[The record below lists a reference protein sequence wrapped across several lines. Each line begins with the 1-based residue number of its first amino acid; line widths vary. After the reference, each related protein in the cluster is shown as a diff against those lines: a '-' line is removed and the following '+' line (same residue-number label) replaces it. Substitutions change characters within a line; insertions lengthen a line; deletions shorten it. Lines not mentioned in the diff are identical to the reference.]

1 MRLVYWF
8 NLLGYQEWGYPLID
22 KARMGLR
29 YGIESAL
36 KLDHFISNLLTSF
49 ATIYE
54 KLDSGRGFRTVEE
67 LLHEMSPVSKSGD
80 VSSEML
86 DLTKVTLREKLLDIG
101 VSEIMVDEIVTVA
114 SRVNYGQMTTELHAF
129 VGSVGLAGMDG
140 SLWAVEGGN
149 KEVVK
154 CASMLAGGRG
164 HRARVVEVE
173 RTGDKFQ
180 LSYSSVTDETQPAKT
195 EEYDVVVVAT
205 PLTADVSQI
214 KLPGELS
221 FPGHY
226 HTTVAT
232 IVQGQLNP
240 EAAGFKVKPD

>member
-1 MRLVYWF
+1 
-8 NLLGYQEWGYPLID
+8 
-22 KARMGLR
+22 MGLR

-36 KLDHFISNLLTSF
+36 KLDHFVSNLLTNF

-67 LLHEMSPVSKSGD
+67 LLRAMSPVSKSGD
-80 VSSEML
+80 LSSEMI
-86 DLTKVTLREKLLDIG
+86 DLTKVTLRDKLLDIG

-114 SRVNYGQMTTELHAF
+114 SRVNYGQMPAELHAF
-129 VGSVGLAGMDG
+129 VGSVGLAGIDG
-140 SLWAVEGGN
+140 ALWAVHGGN
-149 KEVVK
+149 KEVVR

-173 RTGDKFQ
+173 KTGDKF
-180 LSYSSVTDETQPAKT
+180 LLTYSSADNQPVKR

-214 KLPGELS
+214 KLPGDLT

-240 EAAGFKVKPD
+240 EAAGFKVKLH

>member
-1 MRLVYWF
+1 
-8 NLLGYQEWGYPLID
+8 
-22 KARMGLR
+22 MGLR

-36 KLDHFISNLLTSF
+36 KLEHFVSNLLTSF

-54 KLDSGRGFRTVEE
+54 KLDSGRGFRTVED
-67 LLHEMSPVSKSGD
+67 LLQEMSPVSRSGD
-80 VSSEML
+80 VSSEMM
-86 DLTKVTLREKLLDIG
+86 DLTKVTLREKLLEIG

-114 SRVNYGQMTTELHAF
+114 SRVNYGQMPAELHAF

-140 SLWAVEGGN
+140 ALWAVQGGN

-164 HRARVVEVE
+164 NRARVVEVE
-173 RTGDKFQ
+173 KVGDSFQ
-180 LSYSSVTDETQPAKT
+180 LTYSFADNQPVKR
-195 EEYDVVVVAT
+195 EEYDAVVVAT

-214 KLPGELS
+214 KLPGELT

-240 EAAGFKVKPD
+240 EAAGFKVIPQYR

>member
-1 MRLVYWF
+1 
-8 NLLGYQEWGYPLID
+8 
-22 KARMGLR
+22 MGLR

-36 KLDHFISNLLTSF
+36 KLEHFVSNLLTSF

-54 KLDSGRGFRTVEE
+54 KLDSGRGFRTVED
-67 LLHEMSPVSKSGD
+67 LLQEMSPVSRSGD
-80 VSSEML
+80 VSSEMM
-86 DLTKVTLREKLLDIG
+86 DLTKVTLREKLLEIG

-114 SRVNYGQMTTELHAF
+114 SRVNYGQMPAELHAF

-140 SLWAVEGGN
+140 ALWAVQGGN

-164 HRARVVEVE
+164 NRARVVEVE
-173 RTGDKFQ
+173 KVGDSFQ
-180 LSYSSVTDETQPAKT
+180 LTYSFADNQPVKR
-195 EEYDVVVVAT
+195 EEYDAVVVAT

-214 KLPGELS
+214 KLPGELT

-240 EAAGFKVKPD
+240 EAAGFKVKPQYR

>member
-1 MRLVYWF
+1 
-8 NLLGYQEWGYPLID
+8 
-22 KARMGLR
+22 MGLR

-36 KLDHFISNLLTSF
+36 KLEHFVSNLLTSF

-54 KLDSGRGFRTVEE
+54 KLDSGRGFRTVED
-67 LLHEMSPVSKSGD
+67 LLQEMSPVSKSGD
-80 VSSEML
+80 VSSEMM
-86 DLTKVTLREKLLDIG
+86 DLTKVTLREKLLEIG

-114 SRVNYGQMTTELHAF
+114 SRVNYGQMPAELHAF

-140 SLWAVEGGN
+140 ALWAVQGGN

-164 HRARVVEVE
+164 NRARVVEVE
-173 RTGDKFQ
+173 KVGDSFQ
-180 LSYSSVTDETQPAKT
+180 LTYSFADNQPVKR
-195 EEYDVVVVAT
+195 EEYDAVVVAT

-214 KLPGELS
+214 KLPGELT

-240 EAAGFKVKPD
+240 EAAGFKVKPQYR

>member
-1 MRLVYWF
+1 MH
-8 NLLGYQEWGYPLID
+8 YQEWGYPLID
-22 KARMGLR
+22 QARMGLR

-67 LLHEMSPVSKSGD
+67 LLQEMSPVSKSGEI
-80 VSSEML
+80 SSEML
-86 DLTKVTLREKLLDIG
+86 DLTKVTLRDKLLDLG
-101 VSEIMVDEIVTVA
+101 VSDIMVDEIVTVA
-114 SRVNYGQMTTELHAF
+114 SRVNYGQMPADMHAF

-154 CASMLAGGRG
+154 CASMMSGGRG
-164 HRARVVEVE
+164 HRARVTEVGK
-173 RTGDKFQ
+173 TGEKFQ
-180 LSYSSVTDETQPAKT
+180 LSYSYDESQPDKR

-214 KLPGELS
+214 KLPGELT

-240 EAAGFKVKPD
+240 EAAGFKVRPQSC

>member
-1 MRLVYWF
+1 
-8 NLLGYQEWGYPLID
+8 
-22 KARMGLR
+22 MGLR

-36 KLDHFISNLLTSF
+36 KLEHFVSNLLTSF

-54 KLDSGRGFRTVEE
+54 KLDSGRGFRTVED
-67 LLHEMSPVSKSGD
+67 LLQEMSPVSRSGD
-80 VSSEML
+80 VSSEMM
-86 DLTKVTLREKLLDIG
+86 DLTKVTLREKLLEIG

-114 SRVNYGQMTTELHAF
+114 SRVNYGQMPAELHAF

-140 SLWAVEGGN
+140 ALWAVQGGN

-164 HRARVVEVE
+164 NRARVVEVE
-173 RTGDKFQ
+173 KVGESFQ
-180 LSYSSVTDETQPAKT
+180 LTYSFADNQPVKR
-195 EEYDVVVVAT
+195 EEYDAVVVAT

-214 KLPGELS
+214 KLPGEPT

-240 EAAGFKVKPD
+240 EAAGFKVKPQYR

>member
-1 MRLVYWF
+1 M
-8 NLLGYQEWGYPLID
+8 ID
-22 KARMGLR
+22 QARMGLR

-36 KLDHFISNLLTSF
+36 KLEHFISNLLTSF

-67 LLHEMSPVSKSGD
+67 LLKEMSPVSKTGEI
-80 VSSEML
+80 SSEMM
-86 DLTKVTLREKLLDIG
+86 DLTKVTLRDKLLDLG

-114 SRVNYGQMTTELHAF
+114 SRVNYGQMPSELHAF

-140 SLWAVEGGN
+140 ALWAVEGGN
-149 KEVVK
+149 KEVVR
-154 CASMLAGGRG
+154 CASMMSGSRG
-164 HRARVVEVE
+164 YRARVLEVE
-173 RTGDKFQ
+173 KAGEKFL
-180 LSYSSVTDETQPAKT
+180 LSYSFDESQPVKR

-214 KLPGELS
+214 KLPGDVS

-232 IVQGQLNP
+232 IVQGELNP
-240 EAAGFKVKPD
+240 EAAGFKVKTQHTH

>member
-1 MRLVYWF
+1 
-8 NLLGYQEWGYPLID
+8 
-22 KARMGLR
+22 MGLR

-36 KLDHFISNLLTSF
+36 KLEHFVSNLLTSF

-54 KLDSGRGFRTVEE
+54 KLDSGRGFRTVED
-67 LLHEMSPVSKSGD
+67 LLQEMSPVSKSGD
-80 VSSEML
+80 VSSEMM
-86 DLTKVTLREKLLDIG
+86 DLTKVTLREKLLEIG

-114 SRVNYGQMTTELHAF
+114 SRVNYGQMPAELHAF

-140 SLWAVEGGN
+140 ALWAVQGGN

-164 HRARVVEVE
+164 SRARVVEVE
-173 RTGDKFQ
+173 KVGESFQ
-180 LSYSSVTDETQPAKT
+180 LTYSFADNQPVKR
-195 EEYDVVVVAT
+195 EEYDAVVVAT

-214 KLPGELS
+214 KLPGELT

-240 EAAGFKVKPD
+240 EAAGFKVKPQYR

>member
-1 MRLVYWF
+1 
-8 NLLGYQEWGYPLID
+8 
-22 KARMGLR
+22 MGLR

-36 KLDHFISNLLTSF
+36 KLEHFVSNLLTSF

-54 KLDSGRGFRTVEE
+54 KLDSGRGFRTVED
-67 LLHEMSPVSKSGD
+67 LLQEMSPVSRSGD
-80 VSSEML
+80 VSSEMM
-86 DLTKVTLREKLLDIG
+86 DLTKVTLREKLLEIG

-114 SRVNYGQMTTELHAF
+114 SRVNYGQMPAELHAF

-140 SLWAVEGGN
+140 ALWAVQGGN

-164 HRARVVEVE
+164 NRARVVEVE
-173 RTGDKFQ
+173 KVGESFQ
-180 LSYSSVTDETQPAKT
+180 LTYSFADNQPVKR
-195 EEYDVVVVAT
+195 EEYDAVVVAT

-214 KLPGELS
+214 KLPGELT

-240 EAAGFKVKPD
+240 EAAGFKVKPQYR